1 MRILAV
7 ALVFSWSA
15 WSAAKPVIG
24 PMPVAFEP
32 NRGQD
37 ASGADF
43 VAYGDGFAL
52 SLRPGRADLIAGKTR
67 LSAVLAGARKPAPGV
82 GESPLPGVVNY
93 FRLDDRSRWITGVPR
108 YGRVRYR
115 AVYPGVDLVYYGNA
129 GKLECDFA
137 VAPGA
142 DPSVIRLRYEGARG
156 LHVDA
161 AGDLIVETAGGALR
175 QQRPTVYQEIDGAR
189 REIAGNFRIH
199 GKTVTFAVA
208 AYDRR
213 RELVIDPVYLSWST
227 FVAYSGSPGGS
238 QGEGVAS
245 DSSGNVYMIGTTVS
259 TTGDA
264 DILISKFSSA
274 GANIFASHVGTQ
286 YNDYGHALAVDPA
299 GNIYF
304 AGETSDI
311 PYFESAL
318 LGKMDTNGNVL
329 FDYWPDQYSLPNA
342 YGIQGFDYADAVA
355 LDASGNFYVAGATT
369 CPYFPYSSGV
379 AQTALAGGWDGFVMK
394 WSSTGAAIYSTFLGG
409 FGSDAINAIAV
420 DSAGNAYVTGS
431 TTSLNFPV
439 TSGAFQ
445 PKNNNNAGSNG
456 TAFVTKLS
464 PTLTMVY
471 STYLGGSGSETGNAI
486 AVDSS
491 GAVYVTG
498 ETASTNFPTMGAMQ
512 SSFGG
517 GAGDAFLTKLNG
529 NGQTLAYS
537 TYLGGSAED
546 AGYAIALD
554 ASNNAYVTGA
564 TASTNFPVTPDAF
577 QASNQGASNAIV
589 ADVDPTG
596 GTLLFSSYLG
606 GNGSPGGGGDTG
618 YAVSATCAG
627 GLVVTGATASANF
640 PVTSGAFLGTYP
652 GGSTGANA
660 FLTSI
665 GTGPAVANIG
675 SSNGVLGSWAPAAGP
690 VAPGSLLSI
699 FGSGFA
705 VAQSITQNLP
715 LPASALG
722 TSVTIDNI
730 PAPILYASPSQMN
743 VQVPYEVS
751 PGTAVVTVSN
761 QCGASQP
768 VIFQVAQ
775 AAPYVWQNGPG
786 GTAALNQDGTFN
798 APSNP
803 AAAGSAMVVFVTG
816 IGPVSNPV
824 ATGAGAP
831 GSPLSWA
838 KLPYS
843 ATIGGWNS
851 AVNFLGLTP
860 GTAGVAQANLI
871 VPALSPGAYA
881 VVVTV
886 GGVASNGPTVYTK

>member
-1 MRILAV
+1 
-7 ALVFSWSA
+7 
-15 WSAAKPVIG
+15 
-24 PMPVAFEP
+24 MPVAFEP

-52 SLRPGRADLIAGKTR
+52 SLRPGRADLVSAGAHLAT
-67 LSAVLAGARKPAPGV
+67 VLAGARKTAPGA

-93 FRLDDRSRWITGVPR
+93 FKGEDRSRWITGIPR

-115 AVYPGVDLVYYGNA
+115 AVYPGVDLVYYGSA

-142 DPSVIRLRYEGARG
+142 DPRIIRLRYDGARG

-161 AGDLIVETAGGALR
+161 AGDLIVETAGGDLR
-175 QQRPTVYQEIDGAR
+175 LHRPVVYQEIDGAR
-189 REIAGNFRIH
+189 REIAGNYRIQ

-208 AYDRR
+208 PYDRGR
-213 RELVIDPVYLSWST
+213 PLVIDPVLSWST
-227 FVAYSGSPGGS
+227 FVAYSGSPGYS
-238 QGEGVAS
+238 WGEGVAS
-245 DSSGNVYMIGTTVS
+245 DSAGNVYMIGTAVS
-259 TTGDA
+259 LTGDL
-264 DILISKFSSA
+264 DVLISKFSST
-274 GANIFASHVGTQ
+274 GANIFTGHIGTALD
-286 YNDYGHALAVDPA
+286 DYGHALAVDPA

-304 AGETSDI
+304 AGETTDEATM
-311 PYFESAL
+311 ESAVV
-318 LGKMDTNGNVL
+318 GKLDTNGNVV
-329 FDYWPDQYSLPNA
+329 FSGYPNQYSFY
-342 YGIQGFDYADAVA
+342 YGASRAGQDYADAVA
-355 LDASGNFYVAGATT
+355 LDASSNLYVAGATT
-369 CPYFPYSSGV
+369 SPYYPATTGA
-379 AQTALAGGWDGFVMK
+379 AQTVLSGGWDGFVTK
-394 WSSTGAAIYSTFLGG
+394 ISSSGTVLNSTFLGG
-409 FGSDAINAIAV
+409 YGSDTINGIAV
-420 DSAGNAYVTGS
+420 DSAGNAYVTGG

-445 PKNNNNAGSNG
+445 PHNNNNAGSIG

-491 GAVYVTG
+491 GAAYVTG
-498 ETASTNFPTMGAMQ
+498 ETSSTNFPTLGAVQ

-517 GAGDAFLTKLNG
+517 GAGDLFLTKLNG

-537 TYLGGSAED
+537 TYLGGSGED
-546 AGYAIALD
+546 RGYGIALD
-554 ASNNAYVTGA
+554 AGNNAYVAGG

-577 QASNQGASNAIV
+577 QTSNQGATNAIV
-589 ADVDPTG
+589 AAVNSTG

-606 GNGSPGGGGDTG
+606 GNGSPGSGGDYG
-618 YAVSATCAG
+618 NSVSATCAA

-640 PVTSGAFLGTYP
+640 PVTSGAALGTYP
-652 GGSTGANA
+652 GSSSNA

-665 GTGPAVANIG
+665 GAGPAMAAI
-675 SSNGVLGSWAPAAGP
+675 SSPGGVSGTWAPAAGP

-699 FGSGFA
+699 YGSGFA
-705 VAQSITQNLP
+705 VAQSISQTLP
-715 LPASALG
+715 LPTSAAG
-722 TSVTIDNI
+722 TSVTINGI
-730 PAPILYASPSQMN
+730 AAPILYASPSQMN
-743 VQVPYEVS
+743 VQAPYEVS
-751 PGTAVVTVSN
+751 AGTAVVTVNS

-768 VIFQVAQ
+768 VIFPVSQ
-775 AAPYVWQNGPG
+775 AAPYIWQSSPG
-786 GTAALNQDGTFN
+786 GTAALNQDGALN
-798 APSNP
+798 SPSNP
-803 AAAGSAMVVFVTG
+803 AAAGSAIVVFVTG
-816 IGPVSNPV
+816 IGPVTNPV

-843 ATIGGWNS
+843 ATIGGQPS
-851 AVNFLGLTP
+851 GVSFLGLTP
-860 GTAGVAQANLI
+860 GTAGVAQANLV
-871 VPALSPGAYA
+871 VPGLPPGAYP

-886 GGVASNGPTVYTK
+886 GGVASNGPAVYTK